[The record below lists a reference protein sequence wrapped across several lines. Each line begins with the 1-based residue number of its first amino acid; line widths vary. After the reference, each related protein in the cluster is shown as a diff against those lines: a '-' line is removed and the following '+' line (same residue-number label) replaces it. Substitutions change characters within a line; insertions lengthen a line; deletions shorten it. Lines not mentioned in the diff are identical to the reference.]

1 MTPRDARDAALEAL
15 LQMERRGAWSDGS
28 LKRIAAQSGLEARDA
43 ALCTRLTYG
52 VVQNRTLLDYYID
65 HWCTQKAARLE
76 PVVTCLLRLGIYQI
90 LFMDKVPDRAAV
102 HETVELAKRRGKT
115 RAAGMINAVLR
126 KCASSKNTLPP
137 LPQNSFV
144 SKAAVQYSHPRWL
157 VERLTALAGE
167 QEAEAFLRLDNE
179 PVPTVIQANPLKTTP
194 AELENELRSD
204 GVRLVPHPWLE
215 GCFEVTGTGDLERLS
230 AFASGRCTVQDAA
243 ARLAAIA
250 AGPKPGDRVLDVC
263 AAPGGK
269 SFAMA
274 MQMENRGDI
283 LSCDIHPHKIDLIR
297 AGAERLGFQ
306 NVEPMLRDASVF
318 NPEWE
323 KGMDTVI
330 ADVPC
335 SGLGIIRKKP
345 DIRYKDL
352 KETEALP
359 GLQLQILKNVS
370 RYVRPGGVL
379 MYSTCTV
386 LPRENEQVVSAFLA
400 DNPDFSPEK
409 LALPE
414 VFPRNETGMLTLIPG
429 EYDTDG
435 FFICRLRR
443 KQ

>member
-43 ALCTRLTYG
+43 ALCTRMTYG

-76 PVVTCLLRLGIYQI
+76 PVVACLLRLGIYQI

-102 HETVELAKRRGKT
+102 HETVELTKRRGKT

-126 KCASSKNTLPP
+126 KCASSKNALPP
-137 LPQNSFV
+137 LPQNSFI

-157 VERLTALAGE
+157 VERLTALVGE

-179 PVPTVIQANPLKTTP
+179 PVPTVIQVNPLKTAP

-283 LSCDIHPHKIDLIR
+283 LSCDIHPHKLKLIEN
-297 AGAERLGFQ
+297 GAARLGITIIRTALADGRERHAGW
-306 NVEPMLRDASVF
+306 VEQTDVVL
-318 NPEWE
+318 
-323 KGMDTVI
+323 

-335 SGLGIIRKKP
+335 SGLGVIRKKP
-345 DIRYKDL
+345 EIRFKDPTELERLPAIQRDIL
-352 KETEALP
+352 A
-359 GLQLQILKNVS
+359 GLAPCVK
-370 RYVRPGGVL
+370 PCGVL
-379 MYSTCTV
+379 VYSTCTV
-386 LPRENEQVVSAFLA
+386 LARENEDVVRGFLRTH
-400 DNPDFSPEK
+400 PEFSPE
-409 LALPE
+409 AFSLP
-414 VFPRNETGMLTLIPG
+414 LPG
-429 EYDTDG
+429 ADASDDMFTFWPQEHGTDG
-435 FFICRLRR
+435 FFVCKLRR
-443 KQ
+443 HE